1 MQYSYLGS
9 GQESG
14 RSSVGQA
21 LGQTYSPLENMQKM
35 SQEFVSQGLSN
46 AGANYR
52 EMLNEQGANY
62 RANLSEQGE
71 DRRYKQA
78 IRDAKNEK
86 RATDEA
92 TKQQHVAYLGELIDE
107 QQMLIEAASQSED
120 PEQLRRIPEL
130 QSNVMRVRKLLSL
143 NPSLETLAGV
153 LERNKDRAS
162 MEFETAAARGGL
174 RAQKGGEA
182 KEPNKAKDGSNTAE
196 KKKEGTRSLPSGRE
210 TISLD

>member
-21 LGQTYSPLENMQKM
+21 LGQTYSPLEGMQKM

-52 EMLNEQGANY
+52 AQLEVAGKESAY
-62 RANLSEQGE
+62 RMARQDDLKDKKAE
-71 DRRYKQA
+71 
-78 IRDAKNEK
+78 AKSK
-86 RATDEA
+86 
-92 TKQQHVAYLGELIDE
+92 KQQQMAYLGELLAE
-107 QQMLIEAASQSED
+107 QEMLIDAASQSDD

-130 QSNVMRVRKLLSL
+130 QKNHARVRRLLSL
-143 NPSLETLAGV
+143 NPSTETLAG
-153 LERNKDRAS
+153 LIERNSERAS
-162 MEFETAAARGGL
+162 MEAETAGARGGL
-174 RAQKGGEA
+174 RSPQNGGA
-182 KEPNKAKDGSNTAE
+182 KEPNKAKDGSSPSE